1 MSEKIKSEM
10 ISRRGTFSLV
20 LKAAAA
26 SLAVP
31 AVVVLGPLRKLKH
44 KPKASNAVIPGK
56 ADVKIDVISA
66 VIKDRARR

>member
-20 LKAAAA
+20 WKAAAA

-31 AVVVLGPLRKLKH
+31 AVLVLAAEEAEAQTQGQQRRDTRQ
-44 KPKASNAVIPGK
+44 GGRQ
-56 ADVKIDVISA
+56 
-66 VIKDRARR
+66 DRRDQRRN

>member
-20 LKAAAA
+20 WKAAAA

-31 AVVVLGPLRKLKH
+31 AVVVLAAEEAEAQTQGQQRRDTRQ
-44 KPKASNAVIPGK
+44 GGRQ
-56 ADVKIDVISA
+56 
-66 VIKDRARR
+66 DRRNQRRN

>member
-1 MSEKIKSEM
+1 MNEKIKSEM

-31 AVVVLGPLRKLKH
+31 AVVML
-44 KPKASNAVIPGK
+44 ASSEEAEAQTKTKQNRDTRQEGRQGK
-56 ADVKIDVISA
+56 RDQ
-66 VIKDRARR
+66 RRN

>member
-1 MSEKIKSEM
+1 MNEKIKSEM

-31 AVVVLGPLRKLKH
+31 AVVMLA
-44 KPKASNAVIPGK
+44 ASEEAEAQTQTKQNRDTRQEGRQGK
-56 ADVKIDVISA
+56 RDQ
-66 VIKDRARR
+66 RRN

>member
-1 MSEKIKSEM
+1 MSEIIKSEI

-31 AVVVLGPLRKLKH
+31 AVLVLA
-44 KPKASNAVIPGK
+44 ASQEAEAQTQTKQNR
-56 ADVKIDVISA
+56 D
-66 VIKDRARR
+66 ARQGGRQDKRDQRRN

>member
-1 MSEKIKSEM
+1 MSEIIKSET

-31 AVVVLGPLRKLKH
+31 AVLVLA
-44 KPKASNAVIPGK
+44 ASQEAEAQTQTKQNR
-56 ADVKIDVISA
+56 D
-66 VIKDRARR
+66 ARQGGRQDKRDQRRN

>member
-1 MSEKIKSEM
+1 MNEKIKSEM

-31 AVVVLGPLRKLKH
+31 AVVML
-44 KPKASNAVIPGK
+44 ASSEEAEAQTQTKQNRDTRQEGRQGK
-56 ADVKIDVISA
+56 RDQ
-66 VIKDRARR
+66 RRN

>member
-31 AVVVLGPLRKLKH
+31 AVVML
-44 KPKASNAVIPGK
+44 ASSEEAEAQTQTKQNRDTRQEGRQGK
-56 ADVKIDVISA
+56 RDQ
-66 VIKDRARR
+66 RRN

>member
-20 LKAAAA
+20 WKAAAA

-31 AVVVLGPLRKLKH
+31 AVLVLAAEETEAQTQGQQRRDTRQ
-44 KPKASNAVIPGK
+44 GGRQ
-56 ADVKIDVISA
+56 
-66 VIKDRARR
+66 DRRNQRRN